1 MRMLIEMGVDC
12 IMTDDPELLSEI
24 LAEYRGK

>member
-12 IMTDDPELLSEI
+12 IMTDDPVLLSEI
-24 LAEYRGK
+24 LKEYQK